1 MFGLCGIV
9 TRVIIMATYGAQKMA
24 VKLRQKEWECEL
36 GEQNKAIPN
45 DMSFFRRS
53 IEANS
58 SKNVT

>member
-1 MFGLCGIV
+1 
-9 TRVIIMATYGAQKMA
+9 MATYGAQKMA

-36 GEQNKAIPN
+36 GERNKAIPN
-45 DMSFFRRS
+45 AMSFFRRS